1 MSEVTHPVTD
11 PSAASKSTG
20 GIFLVSYP
28 KVIFLYPTFLVAL
41 AAGIYMSIWGGDP
54 LETTHRGNVI
64 MGAVF
69 LWTFTLNLIVFS
81 FEFPRGASLTL
92 LFFIAALGLGLY
104 LLFETQPDVLPIL
117 KSVISAI
124 RPLANAAF
132 YFVVATVLGLVF
144 LTVMVKVQFDY
155 WEVRA
160 NELLHHHGFMSDLE
174 RYPAP
179 NLRITK
185 EINDVFEFMLFRS
198 GRLILH
204 PSNEP
209 RSIVLENVPFI
220 TQKEEQLTRMLG
232 ALQVQVRTDA

>member
-1 MSEVTHPVTD
+1 MTEVTHPVAD

-41 AAGIYMSIWGGDP
+41 VAGIYMSIWGGDP

-64 MGAVF
+64 MAAIF

-117 KSVISAI
+117 KSVIGAI

-144 LTVMVKVQFDY
+144 VTVMIKVQFDY